1 MDFKNKTVLIT
12 GASRGI
18 GKEIALTLAENGAN
32 VVITGKSD
40 VPNPKL
46 EGTIFSV
53 ADEIIKK
60 GGSALPLKIDVREE
74 ESVIEV
80 IEKTVEHFG
89 GLDILVNNASA
100 IMLMDTQSLAM
111 KRYDLMQT
119 VNARGTFMCS
129 KYAIPHLKKSDNPHI
144 LTLSPPLNLNPKW
157 FKNHTAY
164 TMSKYGMSMI
174 TLGLAEEVREYG
186 IAVNS
191 LWPRTIIGTA
201 AINYLM
207 GDEGMK
213 MSRHPKIMADAAR
226 EIFRMDS
233 KINTGN
239 FFIDEDVLA
248 NAGISDLS
256 VYDLVPG
263 AKILPDLFLD

>member
-1 MDFKNKTVLIT
+1 MDFTNKTVIIT

-18 GKEIALTLAENGAN
+18 GKEIALTMAENGAN
-32 VVITGKSD
+32 VVVTGKSD

-53 ADEIIKK
+53 ATEIEKK
-60 GGSALPLKIDVREE
+60 GGKVLPLKIDVREE
-74 ESVIEV
+74 ESVISV
-80 IEKTVEHFG
+80 IDRTVSHFG
-89 GLDILVNNASA
+89 GIDILVNNASA
-100 IMLMDTQSLAM
+100 IMLMDTQSLPL
-111 KRYDLMQT
+111 KRYDLMQN
-119 VNARGTFMCS
+119 VNSRGTFICS
-129 KYAIPHLKKSDNPHI
+129 KYAIPHLKKSSNPHI
-144 LTLSPPLNLNPKW
+144 LTLSPPMNMNPKW

-164 TMSKYGMSMI
+164 TISKYGMSMI
-174 TLGLAEEVREYG
+174 TLGLAEELREYG

-213 MSRHPKIMADAAR
+213 MSRHPGIMADAAL
-226 EIFRMDS
+226 EIFKMNSR
-233 KINTGN
+233 IATGN
-239 FFIDEDVLA
+239 FFIDEEVLSG
-248 NAGISDLS
+248 AGITDFSK
-256 VYDLVPG
+256 YNNIPG

>member
-1 MDFKNKTVLIT
+1 MDFKNKTALIT

-18 GKEIALTLAENGAN
+18 GKEIALILADNGAN
-32 VVITGKSD
+32 VVVTGKSD

-46 EGTIFSV
+46 EGTIFTV
-53 ADEIIKK
+53 AEEIVKK
-60 GGSALPLKIDVREE
+60 GGSVLPLKIDVREE
-74 ESVIEV
+74 ESVKQV

-100 IMLMDTQSLAM
+100 IMLMDTQTLPM
-111 KRYDLMQT
+111 KRYDLMQN
-119 VNARGTFMCS
+119 VNSRGTFMCS
-129 KYAIPHLKKSDNPHI
+129 KYAIPYLKNSENPHI

-164 TMSKYGMSMI
+164 TISKYGMSMI
-174 TLGLAEEVREYG
+174 TLGLAEELKEFG

-207 GDEGMK
+207 GEQGMK
-213 MSRHPKIMADAAR
+213 MSRHPKIIADAAL
-226 EIFRMDS
+226 EIFKMKS
-233 KINTGN
+233 QTATGN
-239 FFIDEDVLA
+239 FFIDEEVLDSI
-248 NAGISDLS
+248 GISDFS
-256 VYDLVPG
+256 VYDMVPG
-263 AKILPDLFLD
+263 AEIVSDLFLD

>member
-1 MDFKNKTVLIT
+1 MELKNKTVLIT

-18 GKEIALTLAENGAN
+18 GKEIALILAENGAN
-32 VVITGKSD
+32 VVVTGKSD

-46 EGTIFSV
+46 EGTIFTV
-53 ADEIIKK
+53 AEEIKNK

-74 ESVIEV
+74 ESVKSV
-80 IEKTVEHFG
+80 IDQTVSHFG

-100 IMLMDTQSLAM
+100 IMLMDTQCLPM

-119 VNARGTFMCS
+119 VNARGTFLCS
-129 KYAIPHLKKSDNPHI
+129 KYAIPHLKNAGNPHI

-164 TMSKYGMSMI
+164 TISKYGMSMI
-174 TLGLAEEVREYG
+174 TLGLAEELREYG

-191 LWPRTIIGTA
+191 LWPSTIIGTA

-207 GDEGMK
+207 GNEGMK
-213 MSRHPKIMADAAR
+213 MSRHPKIMADAAL
-226 EIFRMDS
+226 EIFKMDS
-233 KINTGN
+233 KGSTGN
-239 FFIDEDVLA
+239 FFIDEDVLTK
-248 NAGISDLS
+248 AGIKDHS

>member
-18 GKEIALTLAENGAN
+18 GKEIALTLAESGAN
-32 VVITGKSD
+32 VVVTGKSD

-53 ADEIIKK
+53 AEEIEKK
-60 GGSALPLKIDVREE
+60 GGSVLPLKIDVREE
-74 ESVIEV
+74 ESVKEV
-80 IEKTVEHFG
+80 ISKIIENFG

-100 IMLMDTQSLAM
+100 IMLMDTQSLQM

-164 TMSKYGMSMI
+164 TISKYGMSMI
-174 TLGLAEEVREYG
+174 TLGLAEELREYG

-191 LWPRTIIGTA
+191 LWPGTIIGTA

-226 EIFRMDS
+226 EILRMDS